1 MSLPAIKIVDLH
13 KEFVVSHSGAGSL
26 KTALLWWKRR
36 RLETLKVLNGLSLE
50 VEQGECVA
58 LIGKNGAGKS
68 TLLSL
73 IARVYRPTAGEI
85 MVHGRTAPLLELGAG
100 FHPDLTGLENIL
112 FNAMI
117 LGLSRKEAL
126 ARTEAIVDF
135 AELGGQ
141 IDAPVRTFSS
151 GMLARLGFAIAV
163 NVDADIL
170 IVDEVLAVGDFEFEE
185 KCYRKIEEFRS
196 LGHTILFVSHQMESV
211 LRVAD
216 RCLLLERGQVSMEGD
231 PHDVIARYHAS
242 G

>member
-1 MSLPAIKIVDLH
+1 
-13 KEFVVSHSGAGSL
+13 
-26 KTALLWWKRR
+26 
-36 RLETLKVLNGLSLE
+36 LKVLNGLSLE

>member
-1 MSLPAIKIVDLH
+1 MSTPAILIEDLH
-13 KEFVVSHSGAGSL
+13 KEFIVSHSGAGSL

-36 RLETLKVLNGLSLE
+36 RLETLKVLNGLSFQ
-50 VEQGECVA
+50 VGQGECVA

-73 IARVYRPTAGEI
+73 IARVYRPTSGR
-85 MVHGRTAPLLELGAG
+85 VTVNGRTAPLLELGAG

-117 LGLSRKEAL
+117 LGLSRKDAL
-126 ARTEAIVDF
+126 ARTGEIVDF

-211 LRVAD
+211 MRVAD
-216 RCLLLERGQVSMEGD
+216 RCLLLEHGQVSMEGA
-231 PHDVIARYHAS
+231 PSDVIARYHES
-242 G
+242 R